1 MNNYKING
9 DLFLN
14 ASYGLVELVNYNW
27 GKSQL
32 KIEEMVQSI
41 MVAYAKK
48 VMDESFDLYVKESE
62 IKIGDNAMP
71 LDHEELFTKHL

>member
-1 MNNYKING
+1 
-9 DLFLN
+9 
-14 ASYGLVELVNYNW
+14 
-27 GKSQL
+27 
-32 KIEEMVQSI
+32 